1 MNILL
6 AGGSGS
12 IGIRLIDE
20 LNKNNKLF
28 VTYRKKKIKTK
39 ANIKLLHYNKLN
51 QIKNKIDVIINC
63 VVTHKNSSKNASKDY
78 LDSNVNYLI
87 KLIDFYKKKDSK
99 IFINLS
105 TISVYEKNIQGL
117 IDEKKKK
124 NTTELLSLT
133 KLISEQIVSSSD
145 INFINMRLPSVI
157 NFGNNDYNWINK
169 TFLKLK
175 INEKIFIKNPKN
187 KINEIIDV
195 KSIADFIKKIMRIKK
210 FDYRETINF
219 LPNKT
224 ISIEKIINIIKKKL
238 KSKSKIDFEIKNYK
252 YKIYSSKKLEKIFN
266 FKVENIEKTLLRN
279 L

>member
-12 IGIRLIDE
+12 IGTKLINE
-20 LNKNNKLF
+20 LKKNNKLF
-28 VTYRKKKIKTK
+28 VTYRKKKIKTN
-39 ANIKLLHYNKLN
+39 ANIKLLHCNKLN

-63 VVTHKNSSKNASKDY
+63 VVTHKNSSKNSLKNY

-87 KLIDFYKKKDSK
+87 KLINFYKKKNSK

-105 TISVYEKNIQGL
+105 TISVYEKNIQGV

-133 KLISEQIVSSSD
+133 KLLSEQIISNSN

-195 KSIADFIKKIMRIKK
+195 KSIADFIKKIMQSKK
-210 FDYRETINF
+210 FDYKETINF

-224 ISIEKIINIIKKKL
+224 ISIEKIINILKKKL
-238 KSKSKIDFEIKNYK
+238 NSKSEINFEINNYK

-266 FKVENIEKTLLRN
+266 FKVDNIEKTLLRN